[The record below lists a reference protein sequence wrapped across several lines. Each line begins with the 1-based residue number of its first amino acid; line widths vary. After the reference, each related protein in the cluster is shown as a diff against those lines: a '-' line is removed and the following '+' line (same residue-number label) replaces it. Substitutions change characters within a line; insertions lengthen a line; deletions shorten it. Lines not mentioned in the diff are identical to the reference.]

1 MSVIVIPE
9 PYYPTEYDR
18 ARDELFKMEC
28 NCRRMKYMIQNGY
41 CVDEYTD
48 ENWNKFKDY
57 LNQNK
62 DEKI

>member
-1 MSVIVIPE
+1 
-9 PYYPTEYDR
+9 
-18 ARDELFKMEC
+18 MEC